1 MIIKYWQAMAGLS
14 IAVSVVMESI
24 GYYAP
29 VVPVGVLIGGLAL
42 AGYIRRIEKGKA
54 LSLQK
59 R

>member
-1 MIIKYWQAMAGLS
+1 MAGLS